1 LAVRPTRLRRLRI
14 QRATHTST
22 LVVLVLLL
30 VGFVRLGVE
39 KHVTLVVGGRPES
52 ISTRSWNVQQLLVG
66 EGIELTSSVQVV
78 PPPATELANGM
89 TVVVS
94 PAPGA
99 PIAAMGQP
107 SAGVGVWVMDGVSD
121 TEAIGS
127 GELTEPSGSA
137 TGIGPSPVV
146 FARVVVSGIW
156 HDVATNASTAG
167 ELLAAMGIQPDANDR
182 VHPSPGTPLYD
193 GMSVRFDQV
202 QVITQQLQR
211 LIPFDIRTSYSQQ
224 LEPGAVQVLRSGVP
238 GLARLAARVVK
249 VNGRVTS
256 RRVLNKVIR
265 QPLAELLLSGPASAA
280 GGTLG
285 TGPHIQ
291 TGRATWYD
299 PPWSGLTAAHPWL
312 PFGTLVTVTDV
323 ATGRSVVVIINDRGP
338 FAPDKIIDLSPEA
351 FRILSPLG
359 RGVID
364 VRLTW

>member
-1 LAVRPTRLRRLRI
+1 LAVHPTRLRRLRI
-14 QRATHTST
+14 RRATHAST
-22 LVVLVLLL
+22 LVVLALLL

-66 EGIELTSSVQVV
+66 QGIELTSSVHVV

-99 PIAAMGQP
+99 PFTAASQV
-107 SAGVGVWVMDGVSD
+107 SVGVGVWVMDGVSD
-121 TEAIGS
+121 TGAIGS

-137 TGIGPSPVV
+137 TGVGPSPVV
-146 FARVVVSGIW
+146 FARVDVSGTR
-156 HDVATNASTAG
+156 HDVLTNASTAG
-167 ELLAAMGIQPDANDR
+167 ELLAAMGIQPDADDR
-182 VHPSPGTPLYD
+182 VHPSLRTPLHD
-193 GMSVRFDQV
+193 GMSIRFDQV
-202 QVITQQLQR
+202 KVITQHLHRLLPFPTRTIFSEQLA
-211 LIPFDIRTSYSQQ
+211 
-224 LEPGAVQVLRSGVP
+224 PGSVRVLRSGVP
-238 GLARLAARVVK
+238 GLARTAARVVK

-256 RRVLNKVIR
+256 RRVLDRRIR
-265 QPLAELLLSGPASAA
+265 PPLAELLLSGPASAA

-285 TGPHIQ
+285 TGPHIE
-291 TGRATWYD
+291 TGGATWYD

-323 ATGRSVVVIINDRGP
+323 ATGRSVVVVINDRGP